1 MFPSFAVSYHIFLFL
16 ILCSLI
22 VAAPPPRGYYINCG
36 SPKEED
42 IDGIK
47 WIPDEGFING
57 GNVSKINT
65 PGIIPLLST
74 LRYFPDKIARK
85 NCFVIQVSKGHKYM
99 IRTTY
104 YYGGFDGGKEP
115 PLFDQIIDGTRWSTV
130 DTSQNYAAGLT
141 SYYEI
146 IIAARGKTLSVCLA
160 RNANTAAGSSPFI
173 SALEVVSLEDSMYNT
188 TDFSAYALSTVARHR
203 FGHKSSI
210 ISYPDDPFNRYWQS
224 FIDSNPV
231 VDCHSNV
238 SSPDFWNYPPPAALM
253 KALTTSRGKQLIV
266 DWPPFAL
273 PSTSYYLALY
283 FQDNRTPSPFSWRV
297 FNIAVNEEVFY
308 QGLNVST
315 KGVMVYGSLW
325 PLSGKTKI
333 SLTPMDGS
341 PVGPIINAGEIFQIV
356 PLSGRTLTRDVIAM
370 EDIARSF
377 NNPPSDWKGD
387 PCMPEENSWTG
398 VSCNINGSFARVTQL
413 DLTNFGISGTLSDS
427 IENLTAISK
436 IWLSG
441 NKLSGTIPQ
450 MTNLK
455 ELVSLHLADNEFT
468 GQIPSSLANLPKIK
482 EIFLQNNKLSGPI
495 PDNLKN
501 RSGVDLKISKRN

>member
-1 MFPSFAVSYHIFLFL
+1 MPAMIEKYTSLFEEVT
-16 ILCSLI
+16 SI
-22 VAAPPPRGYYINCG
+22 VAGYYINCG

-115 PLFDQIIDGTRWSTV
+115 TLFDQIIDGTRWSTV

-146 IIAARGKTLSVCLA
+146 IIAARGKTLSVCAWQEMQTLQ
-160 RNANTAAGSSPFI
+160 
-173 SALEVVSLEDSMYNT
+173 LVQ
-188 TDFSAYALSTVARHR
+188 ALSYLPL
-203 FGHKSSI
+203 KC
-210 ISYPDDPFNRYWQS
+210 YPDDPFNRYWQS

-413 DLTNFGISGTLSDS
+413 DLTNFEISGTLSDS

-468 GQIPSSLANLPKIK
+468 GQIPSSLGNLPKIK